1 MDSGGILCL
10 HYSFCCRVALGA
22 GMVYAADVYPRGP
35 AGWGGAGDGIYG
47 ADAVA
52 EYHFNTTAYKLT
64 KGQCALIAAS
74 LPNPRRFNSA
84 KPSGYMLKR
93 QSRILREMKFVKPL

>member
-1 MDSGGILCL
+1 MKKLVFLLMAAFVCIST
-10 HYSFCCRVALGA
+10 
-22 GMVYAADVYPRGP
+22 YANPAHRGLIQVP
-35 AGWGGAGDGIYG
+35 QPDGTVLTISLVGD
-47 ADAVA
+47 
-52 EYHFNTTAYKLT
+52 EFYHFNTTADKLT
-64 KGQCALIAAS
+64 KAQCALIAAS